1 MKSGRRP
8 FIEYSYPKEQPAFM
22 SLRTDRVAS
31 VIKNDLGKILL
42 KYQNKNIITVTSV
55 KMTPDLSIA
64 RINLSVMDPAGSE
77 QAVYDFLDEKNAE
90 IRAELAGLVRHQ
102 LRKVPELE
110 FFRDESAEYASKMEK
125 LFRQARDKTSHQ
137 EEDQNENNATG

>member
-1 MKSGRRP
+1 
-8 FIEYSYPKEQPAFM
+8 M

-64 RINLSVMDPAGSE
+64 RVNLSVMDPTGSE
-77 QAVYDFLDEKNAE
+77 QAVYEYLKEKNAE

-110 FFRDESAEYASKMEK
+110 FFKDETAQYASKMED
-125 LFRQARDKTSHQ
+125 LFQKARQKTSNQ
-137 EEDQNENNATG
+137 DENEDTDQQS

>member
-1 MKSGRRP
+1 
-8 FIEYSYPKEQPAFM
+8 M

-64 RINLSVMDPAGSE
+64 RINLSVMDPTGSE
-77 QAVYDFLDEKNAE
+77 EAVYEYLNEKNAE

-110 FFRDESAEYASKMEK
+110 FFKDESAEYASKMEG
-125 LFRQARDKTSHQ
+125 LFQKARQKTSHQ
-137 EEDQNENNATG
+137 EEEDARDNEAD

>member
-1 MKSGRRP
+1 
-8 FIEYSYPKEQPAFM
+8 M

-64 RINLSVMDPAGSE
+64 RINLSVMDPTGSE
-77 QAVYDFLDEKNAE
+77 EAVYEYLQEKQVE
-90 IRAELAGLVRHQ
+90 IRNELAGLVRHQ

-110 FFRDESAEYASKMEK
+110 FFKDESASYASKMEN
-125 LFRQARDKTSHQ
+125 LFQKARDKASHQ
-137 EEDQNENNATG
+137 GNDEDTDSRS